1 MLLFIGLFAT
11 ASCTPFSR
19 TLLLLSLNAYFYEAG
34 DLLSGFLFYSGA
46 LLADLS
52 LSISETRK
60 RWLQWSIALTILSLF
75 LASYPSQPE
84 RAAWSRFLKSL
95 FDRYITVSGGTSL
108 EM

>member
-1 MLLFIGLFAT
+1 MLLFVGLFAT
-11 ASCTPFSR
+11 ASCTQFAR
-19 TLLLLSLNAYFYEAG
+19 TVLLFALNAYFYEAG

-52 LSISETRK
+52 LSISEIRK
-60 RWLQWSIALTILSLF
+60 RWIQWSIALTILSLF
-75 LASYPSQPE
+75 LASYPTRPE

>member
-11 ASCTPFSR
+11 ASCTPFAR
-19 TLLLLSLNAYFYEAG
+19 TLLILSLNAYFYEAG

-75 LASYPSQPE
+75 FASYPSQPE
-84 RAAWSRFLKSL
+84 RAAWSRFLKNL
-95 FDRYITVSGGTSL
+95 FDRYITVSGGTSI
-108 EM
+108 EI